1 MRVIPGSRTFLNV
14 YVRVGSFMFQMNSSF
29 CTEKISVL
37 RTSSR
42 TFLQFQTCIMITLTR
57 KLKKETDAPPNTPT
71 DANKRVSV
79 RDKLLVKEVQ
89 EMEQTLPVT
98 CKVHFDNPDILYD
111 FTLTVMPDEGYWMGG
126 RFVFHIHVTEEYNMA
141 PPSVKC
147 LTKLWHPNI
156 SEDGDIC
163 LSLLRQ
169 NSIDG
174 MGWAPTRKL
183 KDVIWGLNS
192 LFTDLLN
199 FDDPL
204 NIEAAEL
211 YTRDKDAFRSK
222 VREYVN
228 KFAKR

>member
-1 MRVIPGSRTFLNV
+1 MRVIPESRTFLNV

-141 PPSVKC
+141 
-147 LTKLWHPNI
+147 
-156 SEDGDIC
+156 
-163 LSLLRQ
+163 
-169 NSIDG
+169 
-174 MGWAPTRKL
+174 
-183 KDVIWGLNS
+183 
-192 LFTDLLN
+192 DLLN